1 MVTQT
6 DFGRTE
12 ANSKNT
18 TKTTSLIL
26 AMNARYNSDP
36 LVQSCQPK
44 DLPNCANWPANW
56 SANSPHMQ
64 SIAKLHTETIDEY
77 ILFY

>member
-6 DFGRTE
+6 DSGRTE

-26 AMNARYNSDP
+26 AMNARCNSDH

-44 DLPNCANWPANW
+44 DLPN
-56 SANSPHMQ
+56 MR
-64 SIAKLHTETIDEY
+64 KLARK
-77 ILFY
+77 LVRK